1 MIDYLKGSIVKL
13 KLHFEKSFRKQMRIS
28 MIMPNMKKNTGVF
41 RMRQFIHCNS
51 CIFKISSYQNILI
64 NFDLFPK
71 NDDGYFVAYFD

>member
-1 MIDYLKGSIVKL
+1 MIDYLKGSIIKL

-28 MIMPNMKKNTGVF
+28 MMMPNMKKNTRVF

-51 CIFKISSYQNILI
+51 YVVSKYHLILI

-71 NDDGYFVAYFD
+71 NDDCYFVAYFD